1 MVQVIGKYKKPKSA
15 ILKLNVIFNL
25 SNLAEHTYEFILLK
39 NTADINQFSVDKFDS
54 NLIPYEQDYEGY
66 NRQVLTNI
74 TRVDS
79 IQDKYVW
86 TADDVTFLSLNASL
100 RYGLIVRQDTGDI
113 IAIMDLEDVLT
124 FAGDITFNLSVY
136 GFLTT
141 KV

>member
-15 ILKLNVIFNL
+15 ILKLNDKFKL
-25 SNLAEHTYEFILLK
+25 SALSDHTYEFLLLK
-39 NTADINQFSVDKFDS
+39 NTADIDRFTVSTFDS
-54 NLIPYEQDYEGY
+54 NLEPYEQDYEGY
-66 NRQVLTNI
+66 QRQTLSNI

-79 IQDKYVW
+79 IQDRYVW
-86 TADDVTFLSLNASL
+86 TANDVTFLSLNASL
-100 RYGLIVRQDTGDI
+100 RYGLIIRQDTKDI